1 MTQIHPRDGSA
12 IAQLRRE
19 APTGGL
25 IANSRQASGLPDL
38 RLGMSTL
45 SKLHVYI
52 AYKER
57 KLYITSADDAPP

>member
-1 MTQIHPRDGSA
+1 MRSQI
-12 IAQLRRE
+12 RRGP
-19 APTGGL
+19 PTGGL
-25 IANSRQASGLPDL
+25 IADTRQPAGLPDL

-57 KLYITSADDAPP
+57 KLYITESATPQP